1 MIKQMAKPV
10 GVKSKLI
17 GSLVLVTLYI
27 VVILFIIHS
36 YDIPFFNKDQND
48 IANWATLV
56 IGSGIAIYIG
66 LSIFIYSEDSKK
78 KIDEIIIE
86 QRKANELK
94 KANAVFSVQQQLVSI
109 ENWVSVTNGYIDN
122 YTKEKNK
129 PKPDPDEIDYLI
141 SWFKEMDCT
150 RNESVRILENNREM
164 FNEAFSYE
172 YDATVEQLIEDV
184 KMFDI
189 PHQSLDIGIEWEN
202 RDELTSRIMGNI
214 RWLQEKIGKPDYSG
228 WFNKS

>member
-1 MIKQMAKPV
+1 MAKPV

-36 YDIPFFNKDQND
+36 YDIPLFNKDRND

-56 IGSGIAIYIG
+56 IGSGIAIYIA

-94 KANAVFSVQQQLVSI
+94 KANAVFSLQQQLVGI
-109 ENWVSVTNGYIDN
+109 ENWVSVTNGYMDD

-129 PKPDPDEIDYLI
+129 PKPDSNKLDSLI
-141 SWFKEMDCT
+141 SWLKHMDGV
-150 RNESVRILENNREM
+150 RNESVQTLKNNREL
-164 FNEAFSYE
+164 FNEAFDYE
-172 YDATVEQLIEDV
+172 YDATVEQLIEDET
-184 KMFDI
+184 MFYI
-189 PHQSLDIGIEWEN
+189 PHQNFELNLEFEN
-202 RDELTSRIMGNI
+202 RDELTSRIMTNVQ
-214 RWLQEKIGKPDYSG
+214 WLQEKIGKPDYSG

>member
-36 YDIPFFNKDQND
+36 YNIPLFNKDRND

-94 KANAVFSVQQQLVSI
+94 KANAVFSVQQQLVGI
-109 ENWVSVTNGYIDN
+109 ENWLSITNGYIDD

-129 PKPDPDEIDYLI
+129 PKPDSNELDSLI
-141 SWFKEMDCT
+141 NWLKHMDGV
-150 RNESVRILENNREM
+150 RNESVRILENNREL
-164 FNEAFSYE
+164 FNEAFDYE
-172 YDATVEQLIEDV
+172 YDATVEQLIEDE
-184 KMFDI
+184 KMFYI
-189 PHQSLDIGIEWEN
+189 PNQSFELSIEFEN
-202 RDELTSRIMGNI
+202 RTELTSRIMKNVQ
-214 RWLQEKIGKPDYSG
+214 WLQEKIGKPDYSG
-228 WFNKS
+228 WFKK